1 MNVMVGVGG
10 QEAKSAAGEGNNSEL
25 ISKITGGG
33 GLGGD
38 EKSAAIGKPRR
49 FKVNAI
55 FRNCYLL
62 RLTAGC
68 IHGKESAEIVAGW
81 ERDSNHARCDDRG
94 PGKR

>member
-1 MNVMVGVGG
+1 MNVIVGVGG
-10 QEAKSAAGEGNNSEL
+10 QEAKIAARERNNSEL
-25 ISKITGGG
+25 ISKKASGGG
-33 GLGGD
+33 GSRD